1 MLKPKLRAG
10 REDVGGNEC
19 RDRLR
24 GRRGVEPGEARRDA
38 Q

>member
-1 MLKPKLRAG
+1 MVKPELRAG

-19 RDRLR
+19 RDRLCS
-24 GRRGVEPGEARRDA
+24 RRVVEPGEARRDG